1 MPQMAQE
8 LQSQGRNGDSI
19 MVHMGPEEVG
29 GLQALARSQG
39 TSLTINPMTGMPE
52 AFSLGKFFKKM
63 LPTLL
68 GAGLAATGVGAPLAA
83 GIVGLG
89 STALTGSLKKGLM
102 AGLGAYGGA
111 SLAGAAGLGG
121 KIGGGNAF
129 GLLSDKAG
137 ILGANMGAGI
147 GSGAATIGQVAGQTA
162 AQGAAQAGAGNIF
175 TPISETALGAS
186 ANMVPTSQTL
196 AAQFA
201 GNAAGTVAAPTIGAG
216 ISPFATNASTIVGN
230 TLANAPAVAPGATGF
245 FGKFAETSR
254 AGLPGMLSKY
264 APYAAA
270 AGLATPFMS
279 SPKYEESGAINNSYQ
294 GPYRYEDRP
303 AQFASST
310 DELLNSSAERDYFGV
325 DQPGVYNMQSQL
337 VQPGSQTP
345 IGTPIVQ
352 SFLNPNA
359 KKNEPMYSFR
369 EVPYGME
376 APPLTYEQYAQMM
389 GSRGMFGL
397 PGRAKGGELPLD
409 DGAFIVDARTV
420 SEMGNGSSNAGI
432 ERLAK
437 LGGAPIRGP
446 GDGVSDSIPARIGGD
461 QKARVAR
468 DEVKFSRDAVERLGG
483 GSHKKGVSKLYK
495 LMDKA
500 HKARKKAG
508 RGSDT
513 KLAAGLGA
521 L

>member
-1 MPQMAQE
+1 
-8 LQSQGRNGDSI
+8 
-19 MVHMGPEEVG
+19 
-29 GLQALARSQG
+29 
-39 TSLTINPMTGMPE
+39 
-52 AFSLGKFFKKM
+52 
-63 LPTLL
+63 LL
-68 GAGLAATGVGAPLAA
+68 G
-83 GIVGLG
+83 
-89 STALTGSLKKGLM
+89 
-102 AGLGAYGGA
+102 
-111 SLAGAAGLGG
+111 
-121 KIGGGNAF
+121 
-129 GLLSDKAG
+129 DKAG

-245 FGKFAETSR
+245 FGKFAEASR

-264 APYAAA
+264 APYAAGI
-270 AGLATPFMS
+270 GLATPFMS
-279 SPKYEESGAINNSYQ
+279 APKYEDASGAINNSYQ

-369 EVPYGME
+369 EVPYGMQQQQQPTQE
-376 APPLTYEQYAQMM
+376 EFKRLVALGLIP
-389 GSRGMFGL
+389 GM
-397 PGRAKGGELPLD
+397 AKGGELPLD

-513 KLAAGLGA
+513 KLAAGLSA